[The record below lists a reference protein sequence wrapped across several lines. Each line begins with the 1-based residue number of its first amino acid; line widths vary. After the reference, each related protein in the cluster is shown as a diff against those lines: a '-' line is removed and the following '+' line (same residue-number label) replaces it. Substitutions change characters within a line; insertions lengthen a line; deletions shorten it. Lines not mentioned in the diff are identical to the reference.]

1 MPFSVTQ
8 LDTLTLARRAGRGS
22 LTHPLWLPVVQHGTG
37 GKHPLLSHTHFEA
50 SVSYRISSNPHNNLG
65 VDPYYLSFTTAGATS
80 EVRGLPWVTE
90 LVPGPALCQD
100 LRCMFSTP
108 ARWLPAPLALGG
120 YHGEMGGPTPRSLG
134 LNAGPRMGQRERER
148 GMFWSHQSSR
158 GRPRSS
164 VSPSQ
169 ENQEGRTR

>member
-1 MPFSVTQ
+1 MPFSVIQ
-8 LDTLTLARRAGRGS
+8 LDTLTLARRAGLGS
-22 LTHPLWLPVVQHGTG
+22 LTHPLWLPVAQRGTG

-100 LRCMFSTP
+100 LRCIFSAP
-108 ARWLPAPLALGG
+108 ARSAPSTTGSWWLSWGD
-120 YHGEMGGPTPRSLG
+120 GGPHTPQFRSQCRAQDG
-134 LNAGPRMGQRERER
+134 AERER
-148 GMFWSHQSSR
+148 AMFWSHQSSR

-169 ENQEGRTR
+169 ENQERRTR